1 MNSAPSIPKIYKS
14 SAGSGK
20 TFTLVKEYLSIV
32 LKEPQQYRSVLAITF
47 TNKAAGEMKERII
60 RELKLMAS
68 GEPSPMRDLIKGI
81 TELPDAT
88 LSENASR
95 TLAFILHDY
104 ANFAVSTID
113 AFTYRIIRNFARDL
127 DLPSK
132 FDVETD
138 TKALTQR
145 MVDQLMDAIG
155 REDYITR
162 ILVHF
167 AEEKLRDESGWKI
180 ENDIVSVA
188 MELFKEGSSAPL
200 QTLQTLEPEEFIQ
213 FIEFM
218 KVERDAY
225 PDRMAQ
231 FGAKA
236 IEMIHAANL
245 SVDDFTGKSRGG
257 VATVFN
263 KIQRKQ
269 SPGKFHDLLTKG
281 KFAKAVEEDRW
292 TASKTRASDVEA
304 LVANGLRSLV
314 DEMMDYHASH
324 FDTYMTVF
332 HAYQNIHSLAVL
344 REIEELL
351 TTYKEQHNLVHISEF
366 QNRISEFIQSEETDY
381 IYWRL
386 GERFQHYLLDEFQ
399 DTSVLQWLNLA
410 PLFDNI
416 LAGVQEGTL
425 LLVGDSKQAIYRWR
439 GGEIDLMEHIAP
451 DKLEVEPHVLG
462 QNFRSLEYVV
472 DFNNRFFGAVR
483 NILHPNE
490 MVRQIYTD
498 FEQAVRPGHEGGGLV
513 QVSLLEGKNKSEF
526 QEAALEKTEELIHRL
541 ISQGYHFRDIAIL
554 VRNNSEGSK
563 IAQYLNEKGIRV
575 ISSESILL
583 SRAPVVNF
591 LVSLFKF
598 LVDPRDRIAQVE
610 VLHYYFSYLDSGEV
624 GELEAGNLN
633 ALEAFFE
640 QTQPQSRIRQLLQE
654 EKTITAIFEALPPGF
669 KRLSYQLDRLP
680 LYELTEEILQIFE
693 LKERSPAYLQHF
705 LDLVLQY
712 SERRKPDLTGFLEF
726 WDEQK
731 KNTSVKVPEGENAV
745 EVLTVHKS
753 KGLEFPVVLLPFCN
767 WEMAL
772 RPRHT
777 FWAKARDGFEEYP
790 DTYLIA
796 PKKELSDSRFQ
807 EDYQSELERTM
818 LDNVNLLY
826 VAFTRPKERLY
837 IYAPIWDRSRK
848 KDLPKV
854 EDITDVGR
862 LLNLVME
869 EPGFDES
876 GNLFYE
882 TGIPGAP
889 RREEEASYAVS
900 AEEFLS
906 ERWRDRIRIERRFRK
921 FWEGGPTGGRGQ
933 NLQVGTLMAEVL
945 RRLTEDDEVPLILN
959 SMQEEGLI
967 TEEHKTSLGNKIDR
981 LMEKE
986 PFKRWFEEGQSVRR
1000 NREVISPTGGSY
1012 RPDRLIIDGK
1022 MATVINFVDAERT
1035 ATDAE
1040 AMASYVETLKGMGYG
1055 PVYAWVAY
1063 MPTGSTE
1070 MIAEG

>member
-1 MNSAPSIPKIYKS
+1 
-14 SAGSGK
+14 
-20 TFTLVKEYLSIV
+20 
-32 LKEPQQYRSVLAITF
+32 
-47 TNKAAGEMKERII
+47 MKDRII

-68 GEPSPMRDLIKGI
+68 GEASAMRDLIKDL
-81 TELPDAT
+81 TQLPDAT
-88 LSENASR
+88 LSTNAKD
-95 TLAFILHDY
+95 TLGHILHDY

-113 AFTYRIIRNFARDL
+113 AFTYKIIRNFARDL

-155 REDYITR
+155 REEYITR

-200 QTLQTLEPEEFIQ
+200 QTLQKLEPEEFIQ

-225 PDRMAQ
+225 PDRMSE

-236 IEMIHAANL
+236 MEMIKGANL
-245 SVDDFTGKSRGG
+245 SVDDFMGKSRGG
-257 VATVFN
+257 VATVFQ
-263 KIQRKQ
+263 KIQQKQ
-269 SPGKFHDLLTKG
+269 SPGKYQALLTGG
-281 KFAKAVEEDRW
+281 KFAKAVSEDKW
-292 TASKTRASDVEA
+292 TASKTRIADIEA
-304 LVANGLRSLV
+304 LLTNGLRSHV
-314 DEMMDYHASH
+314 DEMMDYHAGH

-351 TTYKEQHNLVHISEF
+351 VVYKEQHNLVHISEF
-366 QNRISEFIQSEETDY
+366 QNRISDFIQSEETDY

-386 GERFQHYLLDEFQ
+386 GERFRHYLLDEFQ

-410 PLFDNI
+410 PLFENI
-416 LAGVQEGTL
+416 LAGDQNGTL

-451 DKLEVEPHVLG
+451 DKLEVDPKVLG
-462 QNFRSLEYVV
+462 MNFRSLEYVV
-472 DFNNRFFGAVR
+472 DFNNRFFGAAR
-483 NILHPNE
+483 DILHTNE
-490 MVRQIYTD
+490 MVRRIYTD
-498 FEQAVRPGHEGGGLV
+498 FEQEIRPGHEGGGLV
-513 QVSLLEGKNKSEF
+513 QMALLEGKNKTEF
-526 QEAALEKTEELIHRL
+526 QEAALEKAEELIHSL
-541 ISQGYHFRDIAIL
+541 IAQGYNFRDIAIL
-554 VRNNSEGSK
+554 VRNNSEGST
-563 IAQYLNEKGIRV
+563 IAQFLNERGIRV

-583 SRAPVVNF
+583 GRAPVVNF
-591 LVSLFKF
+591 MVSLFKF
-598 LVDPRDRIAQVE
+598 LVNPRDRISQVE
-610 VLHYYFSYLDSGEV
+610 VLHYYYSYLDSGEV
-624 GELEAGNLN
+624 SEIEEGNLN

-640 QTQPQSRIRQLLQE
+640 ETQPQSRVREILQA
-654 EKTITAIFEALPPGF
+654 EKPITAIFEALPPGF

-680 LYELTEEILQIFE
+680 LYELTEQVIQIFE
-693 LKERSPAYLQHF
+693 MRKRSPAYLQHF

-712 SERRKPDLTGFLEF
+712 SERRKPDLTGFLEY
-726 WDEQK
+726 WEDQK
-731 KNTSVKVPEGENAV
+731 KNSSVKVPEGEDAV
-745 EVLTVHKS
+745 EILTVHKS

-807 EDYQSELERTM
+807 EDYLSEQQRTI

-826 VAFTRPKERLY
+826 VAFTRPRERLY

-848 KDLPKV
+848 KSAPTID
-854 EDITDVGR
+854 DITDVGR
-862 LLNLVME
+862 LMNLVME
-869 EPGFDES
+869 EPGFDEA
-876 GNLFYE
+876 GNLYYE
-882 TGIPGAP
+882 TGIPKPP
-889 RREEEASYAVS
+889 RREEEKSHAVS
-900 AEEFLS
+900 AEDFLS
-906 ERWRDRIRIERRFRK
+906 ETWRDRIRIERRFRK
-921 FWEGGPTGGRGQ
+921 FWEGGSTGGPQ
-933 NLQVGTLMAEVL
+933 HIQTGTLMAEVL

-959 SMQEEGLI
+959 AMQEEGLV
-967 TEEHKTSLGNKIDR
+967 TEAHKTSLGEQIDQ
-981 LMEKE
+981 LMERA
-986 PFKRWFEEGQSVRR
+986 PFKEWFAQGQPVRR
-1000 NREVISPTGGSY
+1000 NREVISPNGSSY
-1012 RPDRLIIDGK
+1012 RPDRLILDK
-1022 MATVINFVDAERT
+1022 KEATVINFIDIER
-1035 ATDAE
+1035 DQLDRE
-1040 AMASYVETLKGMGYG
+1040 AMEQYVGILSGMGYG
-1055 PVYAWVAY
+1055 PVNAY
-1063 MPTGSTE
+1063 VVYLPLGKE
-1070 MIAEG
+1070 ELIANS